1 MAGGSIM
8 TFNRWRTLGIALL
21 CAVTLAVVLAFGVN
35 RLSKSRCFQLTGEFV
50 CSVDTQEP
58 LVALTFDDGPTPEG
72 VDAVLPILEEHGAKA
87 TFFLIGNRMEKFPG
101 QAERL
106 LQAGHELGNHS
117 WSHQR
122 NIGKSRAFY
131 REEIS
136 GTHDALEQAGATPV
150 WFRPPFG
157 RRLIGL
163 PQEVERAGYRLAMWD
178 VEDRPEDFDGD
189 PQAFADDILD
199 RVRPGSIILMHPMY
213 RHNQTARDALPIVLR
228 GLEERGLRPVTLSEL
243 VASGTSIP

>member
-1 MAGGSIM
+1 MSRKGWL
-8 TFNRWRTLGIALL
+8 RLGIALVCVL
-21 CAVTLAVVLAFGVN
+21 VVAMLLAFGLN
-35 RLSKSRCFQLTGEFV
+35 RLSKAHCFQLTGDVV
-50 CSVDTQEP
+50 CSVETERP

-72 VDAVLPILEEHGAKA
+72 VDAVLPILEAHGAKA

-106 LQAGHELGNHS
+106 LAAGHELGNHT

-122 NIGKSRAFY
+122 NIGRSRAFY
-131 REEIS
+131 RSEIAD
-136 GTHDALEQAGATPV
+136 THALLQSAGAAPE

-157 RRLIGL
+157 RRLVGL
-163 PQEVERAGYRLAMWD
+163 PVEVEQAGYRLAMWD

-189 PQAFADDILD
+189 PQAFADDILA
-199 RVRPGSIILMHPMY
+199 RAKPGSIILMHPMY

-228 GLEERGLRPVTLSEL
+228 GLAERGLQPVTLSEL
-243 VASGTSIP
+243 VASGKAIP